1 MKTMNIKS
9 TDYRVQITESGSV
22 PGSVLAAI
30 RKASV
35 LCTLCSVLLISS
47 CTHDEII
54 PPVNTTNDALALLPG
69 NTPVGVKAEITDNRE
84 QSTTTRAEGDESATT
99 YYASYEIHAD
109 MNVNF
114 TMYLPGASDDNN
126 LQRLGTSTLNT
137 LATTE
142 PFSTLMLKD
151 FNLTEGNY
159 RSVSRWTL
167 LTANNSGID
176 NLWGWARLT
185 ADATTGQPVLDYTMQ
200 RGNAKVTIVVQ
211 DENGQPVDVSGGKVT
226 ATVSLPKTTP
236 ILIYTPEDET
246 AGKILHFYLQTEVK
260 TLAGDEAID
269 PNRIALGTCAGGTE
283 NFDFDGMVTAD
294 GTGSYYYGE
303 QNNTLTGIVSA
314 TATHTTDNT
323 TFTPIEGGPQFTD
336 TDKLTITVNTDPD
349 GNGLQTTGTY
359 SLKLSDVKLSDT
371 ENLTALE
378 PGKHYTLTVTLRHNT
393 LVAATATIG
402 AWSTASANANIGG
415 DGAFMPSYTY
425 DAATNTYNV
434 YQSEGIEEALKART
448 DENSTLVYFGTTVVP
463 SGVVNDKIVVLSG
476 ATTDL
481 ATVQTAIAGK
491 THIIATGTELAT
503 YSGTA
508 TTVVGEAIRQLTIDE
523 NGATDANSELTSTI
537 SFVMPD
543 ATTIGDNAFN
553 GCSAL
558 KTLTFGSSI
567 KSLGT
572 NAFSGINAE
581 ISYNGIPL
589 KMEDGELKIDKV
601 TGNNFFS
608 DLPAIIA
615 NGNLCVVVDGTCG
628 EQEYGWDDE
637 LNRMKIIIQS
647 AIAKGVT
654 RVYVTGTFLSKLQ
667 VHYGNQ
673 TVLGEAIED
682 FAIGTIDLIIPN
694 VSSIPQQAF
703 TMAPAIKS
711 LTFGSVITSVGMGA
725 FDDDYTP
732 NCDLTLAKGQEHIV
746 EYSTGTGTPIGKP
759 NGTPVTAGE
768 TSWGGATWKSIT
780 LK

>member
-54 PPVNTTNDALALLPG
+54 PPVNTTSDALALLPG
-69 NTPVGVKAEITDNRE
+69 NTPVEISAEVGEVTSRSSELTSITTGTYTMTLPRGASATVIRKSNINVEGVNTTNFPLYLKEFNLVEGNNRCV
-84 QSTTTRAEGDESATT
+84 TRWALLEGD
-99 YYASYEIHAD
+99 
-109 MNVNF
+109 NV
-114 TMYLPGASDDNN
+114 TDYVL
-126 LQRLGTSTLNT
+126 
-137 LATTE
+137 
-142 PFSTLMLKD
+142 
-151 FNLTEGNY
+151 
-159 RSVSRWTL
+159 
-167 LTANNSGID
+167 
-176 NLWGWARLT
+176 GWARLT
-185 ADATTGQPVLDYTMQ
+185 H
-200 RGNAKVTIVVQ
+200 N
-211 DENGQPVDVSGGKVT
+211 NGQPTLDFGQLKHANSKITLIVKDGENSTVDFSSGNKASFALQGASTQAVVT
-226 ATVSLPKTTP
+226 ATGEELTAYLGGIKKLADDPTDASGFSLKVVADADADNTG
-236 ILIYTPEDET
+236 DFSVVD
-246 AGKILHFYLQTEVK
+246 GKV
-260 TLAGDEAID
+260 EAIVR
-269 PNRIALGTCAGGTE
+269 PTPTGGALA
-283 NFDFDGMVTAD
+283 
-294 GTGSYYYGE
+294 
-303 QNNTLTGIVSA
+303 
-314 TATHTTDNT
+314 
-323 TFTPIEGGPQFTD
+323 D
-336 TDKLTITVNTDPD
+336 TDKLTITIADD
-349 GNGLQTTGTY
+349 YSGLTSSQTGGTY
-359 SLKLSDVKLSDT
+359 SLKLSEVKLSDT

-402 AWSTASANANIGG
+402 AWSTASANVNIGG

-425 DAATNTYNV
+425 DAASNTYNV

-463 SGVVNDKIVVLSG
+463 SGVTNDKIVVLSG

-491 THIIATGTELAT
+491 THIIVTGTELAA
-503 YSGTA
+503 YNGTA
-508 TTVVGEAIRQLTIDE
+508 TTVVGEAIRQLTINED
-523 NGATDANSELTSTI
+523 GATDANSELTSTI
-537 SFVMPD
+537 SLVIPD
-543 ATTIGDNAFN
+543 ATTIGDYAFN

-572 NAFSGINAE
+572 DAFSGINAE

-589 KMEDGELKIDKV
+589 KMEAGELMIDKV
-601 TGNNFFS
+601 TDNIYYS
-608 DLPAIIA
+608 ELPAIIA
-615 NGNLCVVVDGTCG
+615 NGILCVKVDGTCEG
-628 EQEYGWDDE
+628 NPYGMDE
-637 LNRMKIIIQS
+637 DIRMMKSLIQS

-654 RVYVTGTFLSKLQ
+654 GVYVTGTFLSKLQ
-667 VHYGNQ
+667 VDYGNQ
-673 TVLGEAIED
+673 TVLGKAIED

-703 TMAPAIKS
+703 TLAPAIKS

-732 NCDLTLAKGQEHIV
+732 NCDLTLAAGHDWV
-746 EYSTGTGTPIGKP
+746 EE
-759 NGTPVTAGE
+759 GE
-768 TSWGGATWKSIT
+768 NKKWEGYTWKSIT